1 MHSTAKQNQCTECA
15 NLFFEDDEIA
25 GDSANELILFQWEQS
40 VVLSYKELKLNS
52 NLIQIQCSNSNLLI
66 SDKFWVLKIIMGAKA
81 ETYTFSQVKEL
92 LQMHEN
98 MLFNVFNNNTDR
110 MNKKIDILKKKDSK
124 IMKQLT
130 DLRESVQYHS
140 DNVEKE

>member
-1 MHSTAKQNQCTECA
+1 MHSTAKQNQCTKCA

-66 SDKFWVLKIIMGAKA
+66 SDKF
-81 ETYTFSQVKEL
+81 
-92 LQMHEN
+92 
-98 MLFNVFNNNTDR
+98 
-110 MNKKIDILKKKDSK
+110 
-124 IMKQLT
+124 
-130 DLRESVQYHS
+130 
-140 DNVEKE
+140 

>member
-1 MHSTAKQNQCTECA
+1 
-15 NLFFEDDEIA
+15 
-25 GDSANELILFQWEQS
+25 
-40 VVLSYKELKLNS
+40 
-52 NLIQIQCSNSNLLI
+52 
-66 SDKFWVLKIIMGAKA
+66 MGAKA

-98 MLFNVFNNNTDR
+98 MLFNVFNNTTDR

>member
-1 MHSTAKQNQCTECA
+1 
-15 NLFFEDDEIA
+15 
-25 GDSANELILFQWEQS
+25 
-40 VVLSYKELKLNS
+40 
-52 NLIQIQCSNSNLLI
+52 
-66 SDKFWVLKIIMGAKA
+66 MGAKA

-98 MLFNVFNNNTDR
+98 MLFNVFNNTTDR
-110 MNKKIDILKKKDSK
+110 MNKEIDILKKKDSK